1 MSNDELKPGVRG
13 ASLLPAVTLLTLTLL
28 VLSGF
33 LLYQAIV
40 ERNAFMAA
48 KAAQDQPLQQTQQV
62 KAQLSALATATAK
75 LADQGS
81 AGAKQIIEAMQREGI
96 TVKP

>member
-1 MSNDELKPGVRG
+1 MTDPNADTPARG
-13 ASLLPAVTLLTLTLL
+13 TSLLPTVALLTLALW
-28 VLSGF
+28 VLCGF

-40 ERNAFMAA
+40 ERNALTAA

-62 KAQLSALATATAK
+62 KAQLTALATATAK
-75 LADQGS
+75 LAEQGH
-81 AGAKQIIEAMQREGI
+81 AGAKQIIEGMQREGI